1 MGDVSTILLDK
12 KLFRDHLE
20 FWRQLIDLDQT
31 QRMLLWASIQR
42 QAYREVG
49 LDYDWNSDQP
59 VPILPQVVAEQP
71 QEDVIEGAG
80 HYL

>member
-1 MGDVSTILLDK
+1 MADVTTILLDK
-12 KLFRDHLE
+12 RLFKDHLG

-59 VPILPQVVAEQP
+59 VPVLPQVAEEP
-71 QEDVIEGAG
+71 SQEDIIEQAG

>member
-1 MGDVSTILLDK
+1 MGAVSTVLLDK
-12 KLFRDHLE
+12 ALFRDHLD

-31 QRMLLWASIQR
+31 QRLLLWASIQR

-59 VPILPQVVAEQP
+59 VPVLPHVDAEQP
-71 QEDVIEGAG
+71 QEDVVEVAG